1 MGVST
6 FGLFTQARLG
16 IYASQMGM
24 SVTGNNI
31 SNINTSGYTR
41 QRLEQASFYNQ
52 GAERY
57 YSSSARTGNGVRC
70 TNVSQLRDPYLDIR
84 YRSEMSSVGAMDA
97 KLAGLENIQ
106 AVLDEVG
113 DGDEAFGI
121 LEAQFS
127 TLYDALQQLSD
138 QTGHAEYDILVRSSA
153 ESLVKQ
159 MNSYASKLEEVYNN
173 AVSNFNQDLE
183 TVNTILS
190 RIQELNVTIR
200 KNEIHGDNSLELKDE
215 RNVLLDQLSEY
226 MKVDI
231 TYTTEDIGAGQT
243 VEKLV
248 VKLGNANPDDGAPN
262 DEAVLIDG
270 IYARQFMLD
279 KTMPRE
285 NPNYDPEDDASFPYL
300 KADGTGTKDP
310 AEADQVAN
318 TNFNLSLDALRDVN
332 GKVMYSI
339 TGGNEEELTT
349 DTDNDGVPD
358 GYPDD
363 GKATTNTDEA
373 TGEQT
378 IITYRKVLQGLT
390 KNDRYDPAQ
399 EATGTNLPYL
409 DKDGKP
415 ATKDDAARI
424 YAYYATTY
432 KKTPSKVEGL
442 DDNDLYGA
450 LQSQR
455 EFLTESGEFAS
466 ATTVHKTDENAAT
479 KRGVQYYQKSLDLLA
494 NQFAKVFN
502 DINQGCVY
510 NEKGEYVD
518 KDGNVLKLNGE
529 TVSKNGLTDAQKTW
543 LNDNNTTLDAWLKAN
558 GDWRGNPMFS
568 TRSDTDNT
576 EGITASNI
584 SISASWAAGN
594 NIVSSFLRP
603 TGMDIAT
610 TDSSNIEHLIYSFTQ
625 KRDFIPGD
633 VDADATTDEVMFN
646 GTFQEMW
653 VNMGTV
659 LGNDMSVTTTMLD
672 TYYSSSVDLNTSR
685 DSVSSVDLN
694 DEAMNLMQY
703 SKSYNAACRLMTTID
718 SILDK
723 LINGT
728 GMTT

>member
-215 RNVLLDQLSEY
+215 RNVLLDRLSEY
-226 MKVDI
+226 MKVDV

-248 VKLGNANPDDGAPN
+248 VKLGNANPDDKVN
-262 DEAVLIDG
+262 SDETVLIDG
-270 IYARQFMLD
+270 IYARRFSLD
-279 KTMPRE
+279 KTMPME
-285 NPNYDPEDDASFPYL
+285 NPEYDPEDANSFPYL
-300 KADGTGTKDP
+300 KEDGTGTNDP
-310 AEADQVAN
+310 AEAKQVPN

-339 TGGNEEELTT
+339 TGGREVKMAVDA
-349 DTDNDGVPD
+349 DTDKNGDGVPD
-358 GYPDD
+358 DFPAD
-363 GKATTNTDEA
+363 GKATTVIDGNTGA
-373 TGEQT
+373 QT
-378 IITYRKVLQGLT
+378 ITTYRKSGE
-390 KNDRYDPAQ
+390 N
-399 EATGTNLPYL
+399 
-409 DKDGKP
+409 
-415 ATKDDAARI
+415 
-424 YAYYATTY
+424 YYKTVYTR
-432 KKTPSKVEGL
+432 TPSAVVNL

-466 ATTVHKTDENAAT
+466 AATVHMTDENAAT
-479 KRGVQYYQKSLDLLA
+479 KRGIQYYQKSLDLLA

-518 KDGNVLKLNGE
+518 ENGDPLILKG
-529 TVSKNGLTDAQKTW
+529 TTISKNGLTDNQKAALEAAGKT
-543 LNDNNTTLDAWLKAN
+543 LNEYLQEK

-610 TDSSNIEHLIYSFTQ
+610 TDSSNIEHLVYSFTQ

-633 VDADATTDEVMFN
+633 VDPDATTEEVMFN

-653 VNMGTV
+653 INMGTV

>member
-113 DGDEAFGI
+113 DGDDAFGI

-127 TLYDALQQLSD
+127 TLYNALQQLSD
-138 QTGHAEYDILVRSSA
+138 QTGHAEYDILVRASA

-159 MNSYASKLEEVYNN
+159 MNSYATKLEEVYNN

-248 VKLGNANPDDGAPN
+248 VKLGNANPDDKVN
-262 DEAVLIDG
+262 SDETVLIDG
-270 IYARQFMLD
+270 VYGRQFSLD

-285 NPNYDPEDDASFPYL
+285 NPEYDPKNDTSFPYL

-310 AEADQVAN
+310 AEAEQVPN
-318 TNFNLSLDALRDVN
+318 TNFNLTLDALRDVN
-332 GKVMYSI
+332 GKVMYTI
-339 TGGNEEELTT
+339 TGG
-349 DTDNDGVPD
+349 DRR
-358 GYPDD
+358 
-363 GKATTNTDEA
+363 EA
-373 TGEQT
+373 TAEQIAAYNANNGKIPVSIDPKT
-378 IITYRKVLQGLT
+378 GVEVITLVQKQT
-390 KNDRYDPAQ
+390 KTTLKLNEDA
-399 EATGTNLPYL
+399 
-409 DKDGKP
+409 
-415 ATKDDAARI
+415 ATKDTMPYLKGDGTPTAEKSEAAKVPVD
-424 YAYYATTY
+424 TY
-432 KKTPSKVEGL
+432 FAQVYTRTPSKAETL

-466 ATTVHKTDENAAT
+466 ATTVHMTDENAAT
-479 KRGVQYYQKSLDLLA
+479 KRGIQYYQKSLDLLA

-502 DINQGCVY
+502 EINQGCVY

-518 KDGNVLKLNGE
+518 ENGDPLILKG
-529 TVSKNGLTDAQKTW
+529 TTISKNGLTENQKAALEAAGKT
-543 LNDNNTTLDAWLKAN
+543 LNEYLQEK

-568 TRSDTDNT
+568 TRSDSDNT